1 MSSVVQT
8 GALAPRA
15 PLRQQQRL
23 RSLAVPV
30 PMHNLPSFHGF
41 RPRGADPTPL
51 SASARSAGRTLR
63 AKVRAPPTR
72 CPLDTASRPPR
83 PPNVQSSVAL
93 RQLMASQMT
102 DCLALRRVKE
112 GRPLASCPPAL
123 HDRLSYRTHA
133 QAAPVQIK
141 TLSAQPPLEH
151 SISVSSDGQAAE
163 TRLVSSRVIQ
173 LPARKSK
180 GRVSTAPLRASGWL
194 STLHSFTHY
203 ARTSHQ

>member
-1 MSSVVQT
+1 MSRVVQT

-72 CPLDTASRPPR
+72 CPLTPPL
-83 PPNVQSSVAL
+83 AL
-93 RQLMASQMT
+93 
-102 DCLALRRVKE
+102 LALRTCR
-112 GRPLASCPPAL
+112 AL
-123 HDRLSYRTHA
+123 WPCGS
-133 QAAPVQIK
+133 
-141 TLSAQPPLEH
+141 
-151 SISVSSDGQAAE
+151 
-163 TRLVSSRVIQ
+163 
-173 LPARKSK
+173 
-180 GRVSTAPLRASGWL
+180 
-194 STLHSFTHY
+194 
-203 ARTSHQ
+203 